1 MAQVHLHDK
10 PVIGVTMGD
19 AAGIGSEIVAKSASK
34 GLLIQYAQP
43 IIVGDER
50 LLKKGM
56 KIAKVDFDYQ
66 VAHTI
71 QEAVKLKGLVLL
83 DTGSIDPD
91 SVEFGQISILAGE
104 DSATNI
110 GLCVGYCKQG
120 FLEGICF
127 GPNNKKAMKMAGFK
141 LNGAIDLLSNF
152 FGYTGYRGELN
163 VLDTVWTSRVT
174 SHIPI
179 KDISQR
185 LTVDNILN
193 CIDLA
198 NNTLKRAG
206 ITKPRIAVAAL
217 NPHAGEGGTC
227 GLEEIEIIGPAIA
240 QAKLKGIFADGPFPA
255 DTLFLKLFNGEYDI
269 AVTMFHDQGQIAMKL
284 KGFDSGVT
292 VMAGLPYPVT
302 TCSHGTAFDV
312 AGKGIANPGAWEN
325 AYILAAK
332 MAAVDRLT
340 KA

>member
-1 MAQVHLHDK
+1 MAQVYSQEK

-19 AAGIGSEIVAKSASK
+19 AAGIGPEIVAKAASK

-50 LLKKGM
+50 LLRKGM
-56 KIAKVDFDYQ
+56 EIAKANFDYQ
-66 VAHTI
+66 VTHTI
-71 QEAVKLKGLVLL
+71 QEAVKLNGIVLL
-83 DTGSIDPD
+83 DTGGIDAENI
-91 SVEFGQISILAGE
+91 EFGQIDVRAGK

-110 GLCVGYCKQG
+110 GLCVDYCKQG

-127 GPNNKKAMKMAGFK
+127 GPNNKKAMKSAGFV
-141 LNGAIDLLSNF
+141 LHGAIDLLSNF
-152 FGYTGYRGELN
+152 FEYKGYRGELN
-163 VLDTVWTSRVT
+163 VLDNVWTSRVT

-179 KDISQR
+179 KDISQK
-185 LTVDNILN
+185 LTIENILN
-193 CIDLA
+193 CIELA
-198 NNTLKRAG
+198 NNTLKRTG
-206 ITKPRIAVAAL
+206 ISEPRIAVAAL

-227 GLEEIEIIGPAIA
+227 GLEEIEKIGPAIE
-240 QAKLKGIFADGPFPA
+240 QSKLMGIFADGPFPA
-255 DTLFLKLFNGEYDI
+255 DTLFIKLFNGEYDI
-269 AVTMFHDQGQIAMKL
+269 AVTMYHDQGQIAMKL

-312 AGKGIANPGAWEN
+312 AGKSIANPGAWES

-332 MAAVDRLT
+332 MAGVDRMS